1 MSIQGIVSV
10 YLLHAV
16 SIMLLCRSK
25 YNRRKTIKICAAM
38 AAAQMGV
45 AFWADL
51 YLKGAVWVYLVFIIT
66 FAILMVEIFWLSAEG
81 VAKTLFFCMTYV
93 QIFLV
98 VAYMAGMLGNW
109 LVFDS
114 HIGATAY
121 LRALLHVVLLAVY
134 VRFLRDKF
142 EIVRQ
147 EVTKGWWPMCI
158 LSILYTIYIS
168 SVVMRAQADYF
179 RGVEILPFFLLL
191 AAILA
196 GYWVIFNTI
205 YYMRK
210 SALQSKIELQEKILM
225 QKLEIMED
233 VERETRRKRHDF
245 RHHMLNIAEFA
256 RNGQMEELLVY
267 LDKYYVE
274 VEDTESLFL
283 CANSTI
289 NHILTVYVSQ
299 AKKKGIRVT
308 CDVSVKEEIGIND
321 VDLVAILGNLLE
333 NSVHG
338 CLEAGKEEMYILV
351 RIQMKAQ
358 KFSVLVENTCRE
370 NIHFENGLPKAEG
383 REGIGVSSIVKSVEK
398 YGGAIDFGCRDG
410 RFVSRAVMLMQS

>member
-1 MSIQGIVSV
+1 
-10 YLLHAV
+10 
-16 SIMLLCRSK
+16 
-25 YNRRKTIKICAAM
+25 M
-38 AAAQMGV
+38 AAAQIGV

-109 LVFDS
+109 LFDS

-196 GYWVIFNTI
+196 GYWG
-205 YYMRK
+205 
-210 SALQSKIELQEKILM
+210 
-225 QKLEIMED
+225 
-233 VERETRRKRHDF
+233 DF
-245 RHHMLNIAEFA
+245 
-256 RNGQMEELLVY
+256 
-267 LDKYYVE
+267 
-274 VEDTESLFL
+274 
-283 CANSTI
+283 
-289 NHILTVYVSQ
+289 
-299 AKKKGIRVT
+299 
-308 CDVSVKEEIGIND
+308 
-321 VDLVAILGNLLE
+321 
-333 NSVHG
+333 
-338 CLEAGKEEMYILV
+338 
-351 RIQMKAQ
+351 
-358 KFSVLVENTCRE
+358 
-370 NIHFENGLPKAEG
+370 
-383 REGIGVSSIVKSVEK
+383 
-398 YGGAIDFGCRDG
+398 
-410 RFVSRAVMLMQS
+410 

>member
-1 MSIQGIVSV
+1 
-10 YLLHAV
+10 
-16 SIMLLCRSK
+16 
-25 YNRRKTIKICAAM
+25 
-38 AAAQMGV
+38 
-45 AFWADL
+45 
-51 YLKGAVWVYLVFIIT
+51 
-66 FAILMVEIFWLSAEG
+66 
-81 VAKTLFFCMTYV
+81 
-93 QIFLV
+93 
-98 VAYMAGMLGNW
+98 
-109 LVFDS
+109 
-114 HIGATAY
+114 
-121 LRALLHVVLLAVY
+121 
-134 VRFLRDKF
+134 
-142 EIVRQ
+142 
-147 EVTKGWWPMCI
+147 MCI

-370 NIHFENGLPKAEG
+370 SIHFENGLPKAEG

>member
-109 LVFDS
+109 LFDS

-289 NHILTVYVSQ
+289 NHILTVYISQ

>member
-38 AAAQMGV
+38 AAAQIGV

-109 LVFDS
+109 LFD
-114 HIGATAY
+114 IGATAY

-370 NIHFENGLPKAEG
+370 SIHFENGLPKAEG